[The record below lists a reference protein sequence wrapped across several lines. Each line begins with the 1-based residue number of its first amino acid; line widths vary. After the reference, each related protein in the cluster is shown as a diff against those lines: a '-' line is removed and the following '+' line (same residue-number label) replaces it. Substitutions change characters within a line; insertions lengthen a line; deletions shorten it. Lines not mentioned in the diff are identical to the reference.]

1 MSQARTAGSSRH
13 RQRTRLAMIASV
25 VTAALTLSACNS
37 SDSGNPVT
45 VTSNTTVTPTSSGSS
60 ANGSSATGG
69 TSKTVND
76 SSSTSKSSG
85 TKSSSGSSSGTKTS
99 KTTGSTAKATT
110 SPGTGAGDGPTQP
123 DGFVPR
129 KMKAGEKPPQFVIV
143 SFDGVGWHEKW
154 DYWFG
159 IMQQVPF
166 HFTGFLSG
174 TYMLS
179 DQTKDK
185 YQGPGHGVGK
195 SSISWNTP
203 TDLPI
208 EIADLNKSLAD
219 GNEVGTHFNG
229 HFCSDNPPGGFD
241 WNTADWNNELD
252 QFFSLVKNVD
262 ANNGIT
268 DKLNLDP
275 NEVKGERTPC
285 LEGHAED
292 LFPALKA
299 HNMTYDSSFTK
310 HGISWPVK
318 SKENKIWQIG
328 MAEFPIHGTLPAS
341 SPVDA
346 DKRTNHFQITMDY
359 NFYYSQRSA
368 SSTGVSQ
375 ADSAADSDQVKK
387 TYEDMYNAAF
397 QGNRA
402 PLILGNHFNEWNN
415 NAYSD
420 AIGNFVLETCGKADT
435 YCVPFRDLIA
445 WMDVQDPARMAQLQ
459 AESPEVAAP

>member
-1 MSQARTAGSSRH
+1 MGQARPAAVRRSRS
-13 RQRTRLAMIASV
+13 RTRMAVAAS
-25 VTAALTLSACNS
+25 ALTLGLVLSACDS
-37 SDSGNPVT
+37 ADSGSSVT
-45 VTSNTTVTPTSSGSS
+45 VTSNVTVGPSGGGTTTTSTSGSAGS
-60 ANGSSATGG
+60 TTATTPAGSS
-69 TSKTVND
+69 
-76 SSSTSKSSG
+76 
-85 TKSSSGSSSGTKTS
+85 TKSSTTTTS
-99 KTTGSTAKATT
+99 KTTKPAKTTGTAMPTT
-110 SPGTGAGDGPTQP
+110 SPGNGPGAGPTQP

-129 KMKAGEKPPQFVIV
+129 KLKAGEKPPQFVVV

-154 DYWFG
+154 QYWFG
-159 IMQQVPF
+159 IMQKVPF

-185 YQGPGHGVGK
+185 YHGPGHGVGK

-203 TDLPI
+203 TDLPV
-208 EIADLNKSLAD
+208 EIADLNKSLAA

-262 ANNGIT
+262 ANNNIT

-292 LFPALKA
+292 LFPALTA
-299 HNMTYDSSFTK
+299 HHMTYDSSFTK
-310 HGISWPVK
+310 HGISWPVQ
-318 SKENKIWQIG
+318 SKTNKIWQIG
-328 MAEFPIHGTLPAS
+328 MAEFPIHGTLPAG

-346 DKRTNHFQITMDY
+346 NQRTNHFQITMDY
-359 NFYYSQRSA
+359 NFYYSQRGA
-368 SSTGVSQ
+368 SSNGVSQ
-375 ADSAADSDQVKK
+375 ADSAADSAQVLA
-387 TYEDMYNAAF
+387 TYKDMYAASLN
-397 QGNRA
+397 GNRA

-420 AIGNFVLETCGKADT
+420 AIGNFVLQTCGKPDT

-445 WMDVQDPARMAQLQ
+445 WMQVQDPARLAQLQ
-459 AESPEVAAP
+459 AESPEVSAP